1 MNESRYFAYHNT
13 GLHAVSVE
21 FIQQL
26 QRFLESD
33 GNYTRYF
40 YLINVY
46 IRLICFLFSDNNPD
60 SSNLLGKPSHA
71 EYVVCTK
78 AIDSNKPNPVLGF
91 SMLQS
96 PAGLILFLAS
106 GQILTLSLIAD
117 PTLLRELPPSS
128 INSANQSAITSK
140 LTSQSFELHIKNLL
154 ASKVSQPI
162 LQLDKSNEPSPKE
175 TLELLMQ
182 ATQLLRDQY
191 FLKHDRAKQEIEK
204 RVKLLQLLK
213 QQQQQDIVQLQRD
226 KAQMRANA
234 EQLAE
239 RYEDI
244 QEKQQSLFR
253 RAQEVV
259 RLAMAS
265 NPMSAAA
272 ELEFQQQIERI
283 NIVVKRLSA
292 NIAQSRRKIMNQENQ
307 VTSFQ
312 KSIKKKT
319 TELHPR
325 QEATIK
331 GLMAELCVNFFII
344 CFTCLVYN

>member
-1 MNESRYFAYHNT
+1 
-13 GLHAVSVE
+13 
-21 FIQQL
+21 
-26 QRFLESD
+26 
-33 GNYTRYF
+33 
-40 YLINVY
+40 
-46 IRLICFLFSDNNPD
+46 
-60 SSNLLGKPSHA
+60 
-71 EYVVCTK
+71 
-78 AIDSNKPNPVLGF
+78 
-91 SMLQS
+91 MLQS

-106 GQILTLSLIAD
+106 GQLVTLSLIAD
-117 PTLLRELPPSS
+117 PNLLRELPQPSFK
-128 INSANQSAITSK
+128 ATHQSAITSK

-162 LQLDKSNEPSPKE
+162 LQLDKTNEPSPKE

-191 FLKHDRAKQEIEK
+191 FQKHDRAKLEIEK

-226 KAQMRANA
+226 QAQIRSNA
-234 EQLAE
+234 EQMAE

-272 ELEFQQQIERI
+272 ESEFQQQIERI
-283 NIVVKRLSA
+283 NVVVKRLSA
-292 NIAQSRRKIMNQENQ
+292 NIAQSRRKIMDQENQ
-307 VTSFQ
+307 VSNFQTST
-312 KSIKKKT
+312 KKKT
-319 TELHPR
+319 VELHPR

-331 GLMAELCVNFFII
+331 GLMAELCVN
-344 CFTCLVYN
+344 